1 MPNVEGKSG
10 AIPVLPASALLAPPT
25 YDAVQPTN
33 TEKTWNVSAQ
43 HDIAQYTHAPA
54 VESFGVDGLAAP
66 ATHTSSNALE
76 TEPPEPMPASFTSD
90 NHPPPTNP
98 TFTQPLPQYVAQA
111 SPYYVPYNTS
121 PAQGACCVT
130 QGQFENSLLNHARR
144 RRTVLSRTMRGRR
157 GV

>member
-1 MPNVEGKSG
+1 MFLNFQ
-10 AIPVLPASALLAPPT
+10 LAL
-25 YDAVQPTN
+25 
-33 TEKTWNVSAQ
+33 EKTWNVSDQ

-130 QGQFENSLLNHARR
+130 QGQFENSLLVPCSVGPPPPALAPAREYR
-144 RRTVLSRTMRGRR
+144 ASTSLPCLKQRTT
-157 GV
+157 